1 MLKIR
6 IAAIA
11 AGLLLMFSAV
21 PADAATDP
29 GGGGGSTTGCGGN
42 GVAGFLG
49 FKSWDACLDHDSN
62 GVPQI
67 KSLDDIW
74 KIAIILVEFIIKL
87 AGYLAAGFII
97 WGGIKYVKSQGEPG
111 ETAQARQ
118 IINNALF
125 GLIICLVSV
134 AIVQYIAGIF

>member
-1 MLKIR
+1 MLRAR
-6 IAAIA
+6 IAAIVTA
-11 AGLLLMFSAV
+11 TLLLFSAMPAHAAL
-21 PADAATDP
+21 PAD
-29 GGGGGSTTGCGGN
+29 GGGGGGTGCGGG
-42 GVAGFLG
+42 GVVGFLG
-49 FKSWDACLDHDSN
+49 FKSWDACLDHDSH

-87 AGYLAAGFII
+87 AGYLAVGFII

-118 IINNALF
+118 IINNALM
-125 GLIICLVSV
+125 GLIVCLLSV
-134 AIVQYIAGIF
+134 AIVQYIAGAF